1 MSMSINNLTFT
12 GRVGAVFSIKKFSNG
27 AMLEFTV
34 AVRSNFKNKN
44 GDYDVQWFYCKV
56 WDKPECNYIN
66 MLSSQLAKGVAVTCS
81 GTLEFDPA
89 TGGPK
94 LFTGTDGVW
103 KAVFGVNIKDVVVQ
117 LPKSGGNGAG
127 SAPKAAAK
135 EAAARE
141 EQFEEIDD
149 VPW

>member
-1 MSMSINNLTFT
+1 MSISINNLTFT
-12 GRVGAVFSIKKFSNG
+12 GRIGAVFSIKKFSSG

-34 AVRSNFKNKN
+34 AVRPNFKNKN
-44 GDYDVQWFYCKV
+44 GEYDTQWFYCKV

-66 MLSSQLAKGVAVTCS
+66 MLSSQLTKGGAVTCS
-81 GTLEFDPA
+81 GTLDFDPA

-103 KAVFGVNIKDVVVQ
+103 KAVFSVNIKDIVVQ
-117 LPKSGGNGAG
+117 LPKSGGSTAGASSKPSSKTG
-127 SAPKAAAK
+127 TPQ
-135 EAAARE
+135 E
-141 EQFEEIDD
+141 EPFSEIDD

>member
-1 MSMSINNLTFT
+1 MSISINNLTFT
-12 GRVGAVFSIKKFSNG
+12 GCVGAVFSIKKFNTG

-34 AVRSNFKNKN
+34 AVRPNFKNKN
-44 GDYDVQWFYCKV
+44 GEYDTQWFYCKV

-66 MLSSQLAKGVAVTCS
+66 MLSSQLVKGSAVTCS
-81 GTLEFDPA
+81 GTLDFDPA

-103 KAVFGVNIKDVVVQ
+103 KAVFSVNIKDVVVQ
-117 LPKSGGNGAG
+117 LPKSGGNAAGATPKT
-127 SAPKAAAK
+127 SSKAAA
-135 EAAARE
+135 AQE
-141 EQFEEIDD
+141 EQFAEIDD

>member
-1 MSMSINNLTFT
+1 MSISINNLTFT
-12 GRVGAVFSIKKFSNG
+12 GRVGTVFNTKKFSSG

-34 AVRSNFKNKN
+34 AVRPNFRNKN
-44 GDYDVQWFYCKV
+44 GEYDTQWFYCKV

-66 MLSSQLAKGVAVTCS
+66 MLSSQLTKGAAVTCS
-81 GTLEFDPA
+81 GTLDFDPA

-103 KAVFGVNIKDVVVQ
+103 KSVFGVNIKDIVVQ
-117 LPKSGGNGAG
+117 LPKSAG
-127 SAPKAAAK
+127 SAAGASSKPTSKTGTPQ
-135 EAAARE
+135 E
-141 EQFEEIDD
+141 EQFSEIDD

>member
-1 MSMSINNLTFT
+1 MSNSINNLTFT
-12 GRVGAVFSIKKFSNG
+12 GRVGAVFNTKKFNSG

-34 AVRSNFKNKN
+34 AVRPNFKNKN
-44 GDYDVQWFYCKV
+44 GEYDTQWYYCKI

-66 MLSSQLAKGVAVTCS
+66 LLSSQLVKGAVVTCS
-81 GTLEFDPA
+81 GTLDFDPV

-103 KAVFGVNIKDVVVQ
+103 KAVFSVNIKDIVIHF
-117 LPKSGGNGAG
+117 PKSGCNAAG
-127 SAPKAAAK
+127 SSAK
-135 EAAARE
+135 PSSKNDTPQE
-141 EQFEEIDD
+141 EQFADIDD

>member
-1 MSMSINNLTFT
+1 MSISINNLTFT
-12 GRVGAVFSIKKFSNG
+12 GRVGTVFAVKKFNSG

-34 AVRSNFKNKN
+34 AVRPNFRNKN
-44 GDYDVQWFYCKV
+44 GEYDTQWFYCKV
-56 WDKPECNYIN
+56 WDKPECNYVS
-66 MLSSQLAKGVAVTCS
+66 MLSSQLVKGAAVTCS

-103 KAVFGVNIKDVVVQ
+103 KAVFSVNIKDVVVQ
-117 LPKSGGNGAG
+117 LPKTSDNTAG
-127 SAPKAAAK
+127 SSSKSSSKPGTPQ
-135 EAAARE
+135 E
-141 EQFEEIDD
+141 EQFAEIDD

>member
-1 MSMSINNLTFT
+1 MSYSINNLTFT
-12 GRVGAVFSIKKFSNG
+12 GRVGSVFNVKKFNGG

-34 AVRSNFKNKN
+34 AVRPNFKNKN
-44 GDYDVQWFYCKV
+44 GEYDTQWFYCKI

-66 MLSSQLAKGVAVTCS
+66 LLSSQLVKGAAVTCS
-81 GTLEFDPA
+81 GTLDFDPA

-103 KAVFGVNIKDVVVQ
+103 KAVFSVHIKDIVIHF
-117 LPKSGGNGAG
+117 PKSDGNAAG
-127 SAPKAAAK
+127 SSAK
-135 EAAARE
+135 PSSKTDTPQE
-141 EQFEEIDD
+141 EHFSDIDD